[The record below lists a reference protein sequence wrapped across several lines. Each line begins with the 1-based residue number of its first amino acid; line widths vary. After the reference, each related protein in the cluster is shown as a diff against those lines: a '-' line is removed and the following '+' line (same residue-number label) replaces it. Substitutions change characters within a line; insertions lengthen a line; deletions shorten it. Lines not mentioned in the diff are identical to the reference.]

1 MCAWSVVAD
10 DERRER
16 EALLS
21 EFVAGGAFCSVCA
34 WCGALVA
41 RPLLAAHYGQHKAAA
56 VEALARQEELSR
68 RGVQERFL
76 ASLAAWL
83 PPGMAESA
91 AAAHARQ
98 AVRSVSHQ
106 EGGL

>member
-1 MCAWSVVAD
+1 MTAFVGAVALPSCTSKEKRCAWSVVAD

-41 RPLLAAHYGQHKAAA
+41 RPLLAAHYSQHKAAA
-56 VEALARQEELSR
+56 RESLARQEEI
-68 RGVQERFL
+68 
-76 ASLAAWL
+76 
-83 PPGMAESA
+83 
-91 AAAHARQ
+91 
-98 AVRSVSHQ
+98 VS
-106 EGGL
+106 